1 MLFVIYKM
9 LLNVNYHFFPPF
21 GEILTLRSYTK
32 IREFNLEI

>member
-1 MLFVIYKM
+1 MLFVTYKM
-9 LLNVNYHFFPPF
+9 LLNVNYHFPPF